1 MKNRR
6 INGFK
11 KVEGSKRN
19 TMETTKN
26 KIHHHHIHNNMEEK
40 KNKLINLNHELNKGY
55 P

>member
-6 INGFK
+6 IDGLK

-26 KIHHHHIHNNMEEK
+26 KSTPSPHSQ
-40 KNKLINLNHELNKGY
+40 
-55 P
+55 